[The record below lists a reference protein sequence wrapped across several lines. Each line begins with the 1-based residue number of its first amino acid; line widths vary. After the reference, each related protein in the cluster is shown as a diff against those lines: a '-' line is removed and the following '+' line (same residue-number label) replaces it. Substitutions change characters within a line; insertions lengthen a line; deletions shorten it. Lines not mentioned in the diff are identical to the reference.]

1 VCHVRGHVRCIVR
14 RFIVLINDI
23 TNIAGTTTA
32 GNAAATAIDAASTAV
47 ALEYD
52 SGYSTDDS
60 QASGSVRTID
70 SEHDS
75 SSSGCNNTR
84 SNVLLVGS
92 DMIIETLQQRR
103 DDQHS
108 SSTPTPSTTAS
119 NANTTTAASATSVSD
134 INAAVEP
141 SQSVTNTLK
150 VSLCTHCCYIH
161 DTTCTVST
169 ACVPLV

>member
-1 VCHVRGHVRCIVR
+1 VS
-14 RFIVLINDI
+14 INS
-23 TNIAGTTTA
+23 TT
-32 GNAAATAIDAASTAV
+32 ATAIGATGAAI

-60 QASGSVRTID
+60 QASGSIRTVG
-70 SEHDS
+70 SEHNS

-134 INAAVEP
+134 ISAAVKP
-141 SQSVTNTLK
+141 SQSAADTLK
-150 VSLCTHCCYIH
+150 VSLCTHCCQIH
-161 DTTCTVST
+161 DTICLVNT
-169 ACVPLV
+169 ACAPLVQRCYRVATHYCH